1 MSSERE
7 LYRLQGRNALVLGAV
22 GELTQQAEA
31 ALAAAG
37 ATVSQSTLEGY
48 QAVGSTP
55 AEFPNIV
62 VLVTVASDS
71 PASNGDWEAVDRQQQ
86 TLVGLPTA
94 ILGNVI
100 PAMRRAGWGRII
112 FIADGDPS
120 SMAAITARTAQ
131 AALLQAEA
139 RQLAASGIT
148 VNQIIARSGG
158 VTSVVELA
166 EAIGAAAL
174 YFASE
179 ESSFVTGQSLQIG
192 G

>member
-7 LYRLQGRNALVLGAV
+7 LYRLKGRTALVLGAA
-22 GELTQQAEA
+22 GELTRQAGD
-31 ALAAAG
+31 ALASAG
-37 ATVSQSTLEGY
+37 ATVSQGTLEAY
-48 QAVGSTP
+48 HAVGKTP

-62 VLVTVASDS
+62 VLVTVTSDS
-71 PASNGDWEAVDRQQQ
+71 PTANGDWEAVDRQQR
-86 TLVGLPTA
+86 TLVALPTA
-94 ILGNVI
+94 ILSNVV

-158 VTSVVELA
+158 VTSAAELA

>member
-7 LYRLQGRNALVLGAV
+7 LYRLKGRTALVLGAA
-22 GELTQQAEA
+22 GELTRQAEA
-31 ALAAAG
+31 ALVAAG
-37 ATVSQSTLEGY
+37 ATVSQGTLEGY
-48 QAVGSTP
+48 HTVGSTP

-62 VLVTVASDS
+62 VLVTVTSDS
-71 PASNGDWEAVDRQQQ
+71 SAENGDWEAVDRQQR
-86 TLVGLPTA
+86 TLVALPTS
-94 ILGNVI
+94 ILSNVV

-139 RQLAASGIT
+139 RQLAAAGIT
-148 VNQIIARSGG
+148 VNQIIARSG
-158 VTSVVELA
+158 VTSSADLA

>member
-7 LYRLQGRNALVLGAV
+7 LYRLKGRNALVLGAV

-48 QAVGSTP
+48 QVVGSTP

-71 PASNGDWEAVDRQQQ
+71 AASNGDWEAVERLQR
-86 TLVGLPTA
+86 TLVALPTA
-94 ILGNVI
+94 ILSNVV

-112 FIADGDPS
+112 FIADGDS
-120 SMAAITARTAQ
+120 ASMAAITARTAQ

-148 VNQIIARSGG
+148 VNQIIARSGA
-158 VTSVVELA
+158 TSEADLA

>member
-1 MSSERE
+1 M
-7 LYRLQGRNALVLGAV
+7 YRLKGRNALVLGAV

-37 ATVSQSTLEGY
+37 ATVSRSTLEGY

-71 PASNGDWEAVDRQQQ
+71 PASNGDWEAVDRQQR
-86 TLVGLPTA
+86 TLVALPTA
-94 ILGNVI
+94 ILSNVV

-112 FIADGDPS
+112 FVADGDPS

-139 RQLAASGIT
+139 RQLAAAGIT

-158 VTSVVELA
+158 VTSESELA